1 MKQFRFALCWLTF
14 LWGTACT
21 NEVPIRIDLADYREV
36 YDPSDMTPFIAALLD
51 TIPTQQAVAIH
62 FPKDIYHFHPKLAY
76 GKYHC
81 VTNHDNGY
89 RYFAFPL
96 IGRSGVEID
105 GGGSEFLFH
114 GKMIPF
120 LIERS
125 ERVCL
130 RNFTVDW
137 PTPFVVEGRVV
148 ASDAATG
155 AVEIEVPEEFPA
167 VVENG
172 KLIMRGEGWEER
184 NAGENIVFD
193 PITQATAYRS
203 NDYYIPKPDNFDLR
217 VTELAPRHY
226 RLHTRF
232 VRALPPVGSVLTFKG
247 LFTQNRHS
255 PAIHATASSDVLVE
269 DVTIHHA
276 GGMGL
281 IAEKTVN
288 VTVRRMQVVLRE
300 DSPRMITT
308 TADATHFCN
317 CRGLVLIEDCRFE
330 NMLDDATNVHGSYVR
345 VAEVSASDEL
355 LVRINHPQQ
364 AGYEFASAGD
374 VLSVVDGETLLPKGV
389 LHVVAAEMLNAH
401 YTRLR
406 LEEQVAEAVAVG
418 DGLENVSWYPEL
430 IFRNNVVR
438 NNRARSILVSTPRKV
453 LIEGNIFSSMMAGI
467 LFEGDMDHWYESGAV
482 HDVTIRNNTFLDG
495 AYGGGD
501 YPTIHINPHQKRM
514 EEGRYYE
521 RNITIEQNRFCTFNE
536 QLLKAQSV
544 DGLIF
549 RNNRIEQS
557 TTYPPYNNLPTVSVS
572 HARGVVIRENDYRKS
587 GEMQVVL
594 DNVEP

>member
-1 MKQFRFALCWLTF
+1 MKQLYLALCWAAL
-14 LWGTACT
+14 LWGTACSKDA
-21 NEVPIRIDLADYREV
+21 PIRIDLADYRGV
-36 YDPSDMTPFIAALLD
+36 YNPSDMTPFIGALLD
-51 TIPTQQAVAIH
+51 TIPAQQPVIIH
-62 FPKDIYHFHPKLAY
+62 FPTDVYHFRPQFAY

-81 VTNHDNGY
+81 VTNNDNGY

-114 GKMIPF
+114 GQMIPF

-125 ERVCL
+125 SRVCL
-130 RNFTVDW
+130 RNFTIDW

-148 ASDAATG
+148 VADAATG
-155 AVEIEVPEEFPA
+155 TVEIKVPEEFPA
-167 VVENG
+167 EVENG

-193 PITQATAYRS
+193 PATRATAYRS

-232 VRALPPVGSVLTFKG
+232 VRALPPIGTVLTFKG
-247 LFTQNRHS
+247 LFLHNRHS
-255 PAIHATASSDVLVE
+255 PAMHAIASSDVMVE

-281 IAEKTVN
+281 IAEKTTN
-288 VTVRRMQVVLRE
+288 VTVRRMQVMLRE
-300 DSPRMITT
+300 GSQRMITT
-308 TADATHFCN
+308 TADAIHFCN
-317 CRGLVLIEDCRFE
+317 CRGQVLIEDCHFE

-345 VAEVSASDEL
+345 VVEMSAPDQL

-364 AGYEFASAGD
+364 AGYDFATAGD
-374 VLSVVDGETLLPKGV
+374 VLSIVDGETLLPKGQ
-389 LHVVAAEMLNAH
+389 LHVVDAKPLNAH
-401 YTRLR
+401 YIRLR
-406 LEEQVAEAVAVG
+406 FAEKVAEEVAVG

-453 LIEGNIFSSMMAGI
+453 LIEGNTFSSMMAGI
-467 LFEGDMDHWYESGAV
+467 LFEGDMDHWFESGAV
-482 HDVTIRNNTFLDG
+482 QDVTIRNNTFLDG

-514 EEGRYYE
+514 EDGRYYE
-521 RNITIEQNRFCTFNE
+521 SNITIEQNRFCTFNE
-536 QLLKAQSV
+536 QLLKARSV
-544 DGLIF
+544 NGLIF
-549 RNNRIEQS
+549 RKNHIEQS
-557 TTYPPYNNLPTVSVS
+557 TTYQPYNNLPTISVS
-572 HARGVVIRENDYRKS
+572 HARGVVIQENDYRKN
-587 GEMQVVL
+587 GDIQVEL
-594 DNVEP
+594 LNVNP